1 MRRTRFAD
9 WDCSVARATDILGD
23 WWTPLVVRSALLG
36 VRRFDDFVEMLGIPR
51 NVLTERLS
59 RLVDEGIL
67 RKVAYQEAPVRY
79 EYRLTEKG
87 LGLYPV
93 IVTLLEWGNEFFE
106 WPDGEPPVHLVDR
119 DTGERIEPVLVDA
132 PHRRAPRPA
141 PHEGRLRPRPQGRP
155 RRRPQPLRGVG
166 YSPLAAASM
175 AAMSSLPKVDITA
188 AVARSMRA
196 ESPSASRS

>member
-67 RKVAYQEAPVRY
+67 RKVAYQEAPGALRVPAHR
-79 EYRLTEKG
+79 EGPRPLPG
-87 LGLYPV
+87 DRHAARV
-93 IVTLLEWGNEFFE
+93 
-106 WPDGEPPVHLVDR
+106 GERVLRVARRGATRPPRRPH
-119 DTGERIEPVLVDA
+119 TGERIDPVLVD
-132 PHRRAPRPA
+132 
-141 PHEGRLRPRPQGRP
+141 GRTGEPLDP
-155 RRRPQPLRGVG
+155 RRTKAVYVRD
-166 YSPLAAASM
+166 
-175 AAMSSLPKVDITA
+175 PKAGRA
-188 AVARSMRA
+188 AV
-196 ESPSASRS
+196 PSR